1 MILSKIKQIIKLIIS
16 IPLFILI
23 RSIITLIGSIIWLFS
38 KELFND
44 CNLKE
49 VFTKKDIIR
58 HWNDFNE

>member
-1 MILSKIKQIIKLIIS
+1 MILSKLKLIIKLIIS

>member
-1 MILSKIKQIIKLIIS
+1 MNKMKMIIT
-16 IPLFILI
+16 IPLFILL

-44 CNLKE
+44 CNAKE
-49 VFTKKDIIR
+49 IFTKKDIIR

>member
-1 MILSKIKQIIKLIIS
+1 MKMIIT
-16 IPLFILI
+16 IPLFILL

-44 CNLKE
+44 CNAKE
-49 VFTKKDIIR
+49 IFTKKDIIR

>member
-1 MILSKIKQIIKLIIS
+1 MILSKLKLIIKLIIS
-16 IPLFILI
+16 IPLFILL
-23 RSIITLIGSIIWLFS
+23 RFIITLIASIIWLFS